1 MVIVLCL
8 PWYSTAVPW
17 EDDFDWNAFNYT
29 PLVRR
34 RRVPGHIGSAWV
46 LGANKRYTGPV
57 RQIEFDEGMGIKD
70 IDEPDPPPPAATP
83 PGAPA

>member
-1 MVIVLCL
+1 M
-8 PWYSTAVPW
+8 PW

-29 PLVRR
+29 PLV
-34 RRVPGHIGSAWV
+34 VGGVALGAWLAWI

-57 RQIEFDEGMGIKD
+57 RQIEFDEGIGIKE
-70 IDEPDPPPPAATP
+70 IDEPDPPPAATP